1 MAAKRLSMRKIREV
15 LRLRAQKCS
24 DRDIARS
31 VNTSR
36 TTVRRIRERAEE
48 AGLAW
53 PLPEDLTESA
63 LEARL
68 FPPHP
73 PPGVYPRPLPEWNQI
88 HAELRRKGVTLQLLW
103 LEYKAVHPNGYQYS
117 RFCDLYREWKGAL
130 DPVLRQE
137 HKAGERTFVDY
148 AGHTVSVVDP
158 ETGEVRQAQIFI
170 GVLGASNFT
179 FAEAT
184 WTQSLPDWTA
194 SHVRMFAYF
203 GGVSELLIPDNL
215 GSGVTKAC
223 RYEPE
228 VNPTYQEL
236 ATHYDTAVLPTR
248 QASPRDK
255 AKAETGVQ
263 VAERWILAPL
273 RNHTFF
279 SLAELNAEIAR
290 LLDALN
296 NRPFQKLEGT
306 RRSLFE
312 TIDRPAL
319 KPLPSTP
326 YEYAEHRKARVNID
340 YHIAVQNHFYSV
352 PHRLL
357 RKQVDVRLTASTV
370 EVLYDGQRVA
380 AHVRSRRK
388 GGFTTDPTHRP
399 KAHQKHLEW
408 TPSRMIRWAEK
419 TGPHTAAVVTRILET
434 KPHPEQGYRSCLGIL
449 RLGDRYSPERL
460 EAACLRA
467 LSIQGVSYRSI
478 KSILEHGLDRLPLED
493 EQATLDLPQEHENLR
508 GPDYYAPWN

>member
-1 MAAKRLSMRKIREV
+1 
-15 LRLRAQKCS
+15 
-24 DRDIARS
+24 
-31 VNTSR
+31 
-36 TTVRRIRERAEE
+36 
-48 AGLAW
+48 
-53 PLPEDLTESA
+53 
-63 LEARL
+63 
-68 FPPHP
+68 
-73 PPGVYPRPLPEWNQI
+73 
-88 HAELRRKGVTLQLLW
+88 

-117 RFCDLYREWKGAL
+117 RFCDLYRQWKDAL

-137 HKAGERTFVDY
+137 YKAGERTFVDY
-148 AGHTVSVVDP
+148 AGQTVPVVDP
-158 ETGEVRQAQIFI
+158 ETGEIRQAQIFI

-215 GSGVTKAC
+215 GSGVAKAC

-255 AKAETGVQ
+255 AKVETGVQ

-279 SLAELNAEIAR
+279 SLSELNREIAR

-296 NRPFQKLEGT
+296 SRPFQKLKGT

-312 TIDRPAL
+312 SVDRPAL

-370 EVLYDGQRVA
+370 EVLYDGRRVA

-388 GGFTTDPTHRP
+388 GGFTTDPAHRP
-399 KAHQKHLEW
+399 KAHQEHLDW

-419 TGPHTAAVVTRILET
+419 TGPHTAAIITRILET
-434 KPHPEQGYRSCLGIL
+434 KPHPEQGYRPCLGIL

-460 EAACLRA
+460 EAACQRA
-467 LSIQGVSYRSI
+467 LTIRGVSYRSI